1 MASWLSNA
9 ASPPSPAKLSETR
22 LCAILFILMYAI
34 ASRRQPTQA
43 SRASVTFLEEFCPA
57 GLFLVERADSAAW
70 PHRNRGTCGAS
81 RDPAKSLSPPQRYY
95 FPKALNGAAGYQNL
109 ERGAN
114 DMGSNWCSPNIFSTE
129 RVLRLSDERAV
140 EHEDVDVAI
149 SLETNV

>member
-9 ASPPSPAKLSETR
+9 ARPPSPAKLSETR

-81 RDPAKSLSPPQRYY
+81 RDPAKSLSPPQSYY
-95 FPKALNGAAGYQNL
+95 FPKALIGAAKSIL
-109 ERGAN
+109 ELRVD
-114 DMGSNWCSPNIFSTE
+114 DMVSNWCSLEHIFYKTSSTL
-129 RVLRLSDERAV
+129 LR
-140 EHEDVDVAI
+140 
-149 SLETNV
+149 